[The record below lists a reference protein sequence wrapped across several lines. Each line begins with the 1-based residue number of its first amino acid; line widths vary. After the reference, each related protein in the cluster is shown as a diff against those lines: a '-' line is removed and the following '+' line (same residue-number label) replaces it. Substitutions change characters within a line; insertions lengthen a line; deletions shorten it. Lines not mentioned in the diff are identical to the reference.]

1 MVIPFHFIKGELRM
15 NGMEWMDYIIKLASL
30 MTAIGV
36 LGNVLIKFY
45 KKYVTDP
52 DQKMAEKIQK
62 EYTESLKASVE
73 PLTESIAL
81 LNANLQESKDDRKGI
96 HVKLSD
102 HDGRIIVL
110 EKINGVRKEDKDAR
124 NHE

>member
-1 MVIPFHFIKGELRM
+1 MD
-15 NGMEWMDYIIKLASL
+15 GMEWMDWIIKLASL

-81 LNANLQESKDDRKGI
+81 LNANLSESKEDRKGI
-96 HVKLSD
+96 HIKLND

-110 EKINGVRKEDKDAR
+110 EKISGDRKEDKDAR
-124 NHE
+124 NFE

>member
-1 MVIPFHFIKGELRM
+1 MD
-15 NGMEWMDYIIKLASL
+15 GMQWMDWIIKLASL

-81 LNANLQESKDDRKGI
+81 LNVNLQDSQMDRKNI
-96 HVKLSD
+96 HIKLSE

>member
-1 MVIPFHFIKGELRM
+1 MPELDWVDFIL
-15 NGMEWMDYIIKLASL
+15 KLGAIS
-30 MTAIGV
+30 TAVMGVGRLLIGV
-36 LGNVLIKFY
+36 Y

-62 EYTESLKASVE
+62 EYTESLKASIEPLKASIE

-110 EKINGVRKEDKDAR
+110 EKINGVRKDGQNEIEK
-124 NHE
+124 

>member
-1 MVIPFHFIKGELRM
+1 M

-36 LGNVLIKFY
+36 LGNVLIKLY

-62 EYTESLKASVE
+62 EYTESLKLTVE

-81 LNANLQESKDDRKGI
+81 LNTNLQDSQMDRKNI
-96 HVKLSD
+96 HITLSE

-110 EKINGVRKEDKDAR
+110 EKKNGVRKEEKDAR
-124 NHE
+124 NYE